1 VGASKEASCWN
12 CYYRKEKQMSLF
24 GECMYFVKIGEKP
37 KEIPDDIVNKGCK
50 YHILSIIHKII
61 TVFDGKPMSPDE

>member
-1 VGASKEASCWN
+1 
-12 CYYRKEKQMSLF
+12 MSLF

>member
-1 VGASKEASCWN
+1 
-12 CYYRKEKQMSLF
+12 
-24 GECMYFVKIGEKP
+24 MYFVKIGEKP

-50 YHILSIIHKII
+50 YHILPIIHKLI